1 MALENPSVQVNVE
14 GCTLS
19 NKSPCHYCSR
29 QALYH
34 ITYGKCCAILH
45 LFRITASMI
54 AGSVRGSLE
63 DSINPIGICLQSGP
77 YYGRPILMPVSQ
89 SRGDYFLQSVKMSV
103 QPTHF
108 IWSISFYAAPL
119 IWWSFFKSPLAL
131 AKSSSNHQRKSVS
144 SFLRAY
150 LLCKESPYW

>member
-1 MALENPSVQVNVE
+1 MLLICTIPVYLLTQLCHHELMASENPSVQVNVE

-45 LFRITASMI
+45 LFRITASII

-89 SRGDYFLQSVKMSV
+89 SRVDYFLQSVKTSVQPAHFLQSVKTSV

-108 IWSISFYAAPL
+108 I
-119 IWWSFFKSPLAL
+119 
-131 AKSSSNHQRKSVS
+131 
-144 SFLRAY
+144 
-150 LLCKESPYW
+150 